1 MLPLI
6 LGAAG
11 LFILV
16 SKKPGAQVP
25 DAGGVKASTGGYSP
39 SQPSQL
45 YPWRAITP
53 PRVDNR
59 SQPWY
64 NGPNVA
70 MMAPKPSGMVEA
82 AAALQAGSS
91 VIHSLKD
98 IWGDLSPI
106 PTNDDQSNL
115 MMSESMESVDWVE
128 PDNWDEN
135 EMMDV
140 AADQSDAVSD
150 YWEY

>member
-59 SQPWY
+59 NQPWY
-64 NGPNVA
+64 NGPSVA
-70 MMAPKPSGMVEA
+70 MMAPKPSGMMEA
-82 AAALQAGSS
+82 ASALQAGSS

-98 IWGDLSPI
+98 IWGDLSPV
-106 PTNDDQSNL
+106 PTNDADSNL
-115 MMSESMESVDWVE
+115 MQSDMLESVDSIE

-140 AADQSDAVSD
+140 AADQSDAFSD